1 MPPPRITSIGIRNY
15 KSIGLADLKLEP
27 LTLLV
32 GRNGA
37 GKSNVRDALAIVA
50 DALQST
56 LEFAIRQ
63 RGGINEVRRQSA
75 GHPMNF
81 TISIRL
87 RLDNNISGGYAFT
100 IGPEKSGGFVVER
113 ERACL
118 GLAFYDS
125 RKGEIIEKSRHLSVS
140 PQVTPDRLLLSTMS
154 AIPELRGLHDAL
166 SGMRFYN
173 IDPNAF
179 RQPQQH
185 DAGDVLLAS
194 GRNIASVM
202 RRLRI
207 DDPESLDRIQD
218 YVREIVPGLIKV
230 ESTSIA
236 TSETLR
242 FAQRMQESGRL
253 RKFFASA
260 MSDGTLRSL
269 GVLTALFQT
278 HPRLGAPSLVAI
290 EEPESTLH
298 PGAAGVLMDALIE
311 ASERHQVLATT
322 HSPDLLDN
330 PKLRLDSIRI
340 VESVNGETTIA
351 EADEAS
357 KEAVA
362 QNLFTPGEL
371 MRQSQISAAPD
382 KARPKH
388 PDLFKLD

>member
-1 MPPPRITSIGIRNY
+1 MAPPRITSVGIRNY

-75 GHPMNF
+75 GHPTHF

-87 RLDNNISGGYAFT
+87 RLGEKLSGGYAFT
-100 IGPEKSGGFVVER
+100 IGAEKAGGFVVER
-113 ERACL
+113 ERAWL
-118 GLAFYDS
+118 GHATYET
-125 RKGEIIEKSRHLSVS
+125 RKGEIVAKSRHLSAS
-140 PQVTPDRLLLSTMS
+140 PQVTPDRLLLSAMS
-154 AIPELRGLHDAL
+154 AVPELRGLYDAL
-166 SGMRFYN
+166 AGMRFYN

-194 GRNIASVM
+194 GRNIASVI

-207 DDPESLDRIQD
+207 DDPESFDRIQD
-218 YVREIVPGLIKV
+218 YIRAIVPGLDRI

-236 TSETLR
+236 TSETLE
-242 FAQRMQESGRL
+242 FAQRMHGAGRL

-278 HPRLGAPSLVAI
+278 HPRLGLPSLVAI

-330 PKLRLDSIRI
+330 PKLRLGSIRI
-340 VESVNGETTIA
+340 VESIDGETIVS

-357 KEAVA
+357 KDAVT
-362 QNLFTPGEL
+362 QKLFTPGEL

-382 KARPKH
+382 RVRPKN